1 MYQHQNL
8 CLNTYT
14 KILNFDTMAITDPFL
29 SKTSVLGLAER
40 VALSPPPQ
48 VFDLSETTVNF
59 DIVGSG
65 NQNANAAFEVPSQ
78 TADLTILR
86 NLNNIGLFC
95 SFLFTTKNL
104 NGYGSSFDLFAFGS
118 VSHISGTTAS
128 KSLIIPIFATSF
140 SGSGFSNLFVYGNHG
155 GSIKLKITSSTATI
169 SITLRQF
176 SEQRIK

>member
-1 MYQHQNL
+1 ME
-8 CLNTYT
+8 T
-14 KILNFDTMAITDPFL
+14 TDPFL

-40 VALSPPPQ
+40 VALSPP

-59 DIVGSG
+59 DIVGGG

-104 NGYGSSFDLFAFGS
+104 NGYDSSLDLFAFGS

-128 KSLIIPIFATSF
+128 KSLIIPIFAVSF
-140 SGSGFSNLFVYGNHG
+140 SGSGFSNLSLYGNHG
-155 GSIKLKITSSTATI
+155 GSIKLKITSSKATI

-176 SEQRIK
+176 SEERIK

>member
-1 MYQHQNL
+1 M
-8 CLNTYT
+8 
-14 KILNFDTMAITDPFL
+14 
-29 SKTSVLGLAER
+29 
-40 VALSPPPQ
+40 
-48 VFDLSETTVNF
+48 FDLSETTVNF
-59 DIVGSG
+59 DIVGGG

-104 NGYGSSFDLFAFGS
+104 NSLDLFAFGS

-128 KSLIIPIFATSF
+128 KSLIIPIFAVSF
-140 SGSGFSNLFVYGNHG
+140 SGSGFSNLSLYGNHG
-155 GSIKLKITSSTATI
+155 GSIKLKITSSKATI

-176 SEQRIK
+176 SEERIK

>member
-1 MYQHQNL
+1 
-8 CLNTYT
+8 
-14 KILNFDTMAITDPFL
+14 MATTDPFL

-40 VALSPPPQ
+40 VALSPP
-48 VFDLSETTVNF
+48 VFDLSETTANF

-65 NQNANAAFEVPSQ
+65 NQNANAAFEVQPQ

-128 KSLIIPIFATSF
+128 KSLIIPIFAVSF
-140 SGSGFSNLFVYGNHG
+140 SGSSFSNLSLYANHG
-155 GSIKLKITSSTATI
+155 GTIKLSITSSKATI
-169 SITLRQF
+169 LINLRQF
-176 SEQRIK
+176 SEERIK